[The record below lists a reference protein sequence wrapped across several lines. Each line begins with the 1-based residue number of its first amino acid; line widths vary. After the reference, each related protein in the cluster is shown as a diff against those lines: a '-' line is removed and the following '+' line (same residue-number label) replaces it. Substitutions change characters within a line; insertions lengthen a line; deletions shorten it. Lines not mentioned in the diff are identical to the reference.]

1 MARMRVRLLLALA
14 LASGL
19 GCRAAGLPPPTTA
32 PGPASAPSTAAP
44 AVVAAPDPDSIRWVR
59 DAAEYR
65 AAVLQTYRQAMQHV
79 ERAAKSRRPGAWAV
93 VLDADETIISN
104 LTYQVERARQGLAF
118 TPDSWHAW
126 VMREEATPLPG
137 AAAFLARVR
146 GLGGRVAI
154 VTNRRAAECEA
165 TIAVFRKHTLPHD
178 AVLCRPDTGPSDK
191 NNRFAA
197 VARGEATPGSGPL
210 EVIAFLG
217 DNILDFPGLSQS
229 ARDETAL
236 AAFGESYFV
245 VPNPMYGSWQ
255 Q

>member
-1 MARMRVRLLLALA
+1 MRVRLLLALV

-19 GCRAAGLPPPTTA
+19 GCRAAALPPPTTTAPA
-32 PGPASAPSTAAP
+32 PGPAPSAAAP
-44 AVVAAPDPDSIRWVR
+44 AVLAPSPDPDSIRWVR

-65 AAVLQTYRQAMQHV
+65 AVVLQTYRQAMQHV
-79 ERAAKSRRPGAWAV
+79 ERAAASRRPGSWAV

-137 AAAFLARVR
+137 AAAFLTRVR

-154 VTNRRAAECEA
+154 VTNRRAAECDA

-178 AVLCRPDTGPSDK
+178 AVLCRPDAGPSDK
-191 NNRFAA
+191 NPRFAA
-197 VARGEATPGSGPL
+197 VARGDAIPGAGPL
-210 EVIAFLG
+210 EVVAFLG

-229 ARDETAL
+229 ARDERAL
-236 AAFGESYFV
+236 TAFGDRYFL